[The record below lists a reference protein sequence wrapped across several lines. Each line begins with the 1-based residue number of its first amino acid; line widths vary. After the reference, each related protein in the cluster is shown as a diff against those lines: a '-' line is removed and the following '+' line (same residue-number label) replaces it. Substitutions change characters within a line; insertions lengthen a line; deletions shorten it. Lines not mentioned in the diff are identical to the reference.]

1 MSDNSDTSISPI
13 VPPKGKRKA
22 SILSESGSDSDS
34 STSNITLSKHN
45 GKRKNQIRESDS
57 DSSIEKPRKIKRV
70 PRVTSDSESSSDES
84 AIVKRKK
91 PARLVSDGSNNS
103 SESESDA
110 SDNGF
115 EDNSSSEDWESDW
128 QSESENEEPPSATSK
143 IKKKTI
149 PEPVP
154 STSVNVAA
162 FSDSSDG
169 ESEKCP
175 ICLLSF
181 NTQEV
186 GTPET
191 CDHSFCAECIQ
202 EWSKNVNTCPV
213 DRQTFS
219 LILVRKRFNGKVIRR
234 VAVDVR
240 RPSVDELIQEDPTYC
255 EVCGMSDREDR
266 LLLCD
271 GCDLG
276 YHLEC
281 LDPPMDTVPIEE
293 WFCSECRIPTMLRD
307 LEQADN
313 QHSRR
318 PRTELRLLPRTSQS
332 ERVRATIATNRNFV
346 LNVDQNSVSSGFE
359 DTAMAGSSRS
369 GFNTITRAAR
379 TTATTT
385 RKKRKKTYRRR
396 RAPTKILYY
405 EINEKTG
412 EKVAVRKKCKRRRR
426 KKRRKKSNR
435 RVVQPRT
442 VKKRLAFQL
451 GMCPPKKAGLAV
463 PEVKI
468 RTHQNHIGFQR
479 SQAGIPTLHLFGQRD
494 QIDYFSGSDEEFDV
508 AGSGGV
514 NILSQARTAS
524 SEISAM
530 RRAARRKAVFAPEP
544 PTSVS
549 SCDILGSILD
559 SQTKLHSKHSVISV
573 TRDGKLH
580 IENKSSHKK
589 TEQNNNLIKP
599 NSEAESIAIPSSPAL
614 DVTSSSDVEMTQ
626 APMFPGRGG
635 GGNRQPY
642 GFHRGGGGGGGYRSG
657 YDNGSNYNHFQ
668 GSGNSGPRGRGG
680 YGSNMY
686 NNQRDNS
693 NYGGGYMNYYHGGP
707 PPFRGRGGPPRFPMR
722 RPPMQQHQQPPPPV
736 LRAQP
741 VELVLDDPI
750 EENPAERDCQSQ
762 QPEEEEV
769 DIYSDIEA
777 GSSVPEE
784 DTAQLKPPVI
794 ESQPQPALVAQIYNN
809 SGTDDD
815 SDSELVI
822 DDSVKETDKYDPA
835 DPSNDT
841 DSNSE
846 PSLNKEKTSAHVN
859 EVVQLKISSAPTS
872 MTALVEESVSTVSEN
887 STTAVTSVIQ
897 KAKLSN
903 FSPKIVN
910 EVVQQVLKE
919 HLSHTPASSKQK
931 YDDDMSDDDCP
942 NFSIYSAES
951 IDIAKS
957 TDISVNI
964 PKEDNTATS
973 PEEKGQSIY
982 ENEEELEV
990 KSERIDAEKTEE
1002 IDTMN
1007 ASSKIENVDI
1017 SDESCDAMLKEN
1029 ITLKSSELITE
1040 NAKMINDEEEESEC
1054 VVKEEEECAVS
1065 GENHDDNADTKDN
1078 VKQSQGKINK
1088 DESMEDDDA
1097 ESLKDEDDLSNDDDD
1112 DDEDSNGE
1120 LSNTPEPAI
1129 DEPNFD
1135 NKDDIKKSP
1144 KTADGNE
1151 SVVLARVNINDSSA
1165 STTPPL
1171 PLKPQIKVELKS
1183 SPIKIAFNPN
1193 RKISLTDHSKK
1204 ERVLQLYDDSDLE
1217 EWECKDDFTTKEI
1230 KSDPVK
1236 PNDVSEIEKMT
1247 EAISEEERSYTP
1259 CLDEKEPLKQQYS
1272 DEEANIG
1279 GGIGGLDTEMISD
1292 EERNDMF
1299 DESHDMKTISDG
1311 DALEIN
1317 AKESELDLARPEDYE
1332 EGEIVEKLAAKKSQD
1347 GSSDKTKETI
1357 TAQDD
1362 KKKRIK
1368 KKPDKEVEKDKVKE
1382 SSKPIKK
1389 PEFKKL
1395 SKSNKER
1402 NYRDKEKARS
1412 RSKEKKGKENK
1423 ENRRDKTRK
1432 EKKKDLERYNV
1443 RSLIAEKPKKD
1454 QFGRD
1459 IDRSPSRSS
1468 RSATPTRR
1476 STSRPRRSHSWDKT
1490 KKRRRR
1496 TRSPRRS
1503 KSRSASRGHGSR
1515 SRSRARSPRRSRS
1528 FRRTSRSPRRSRSRS
1543 LRRSRSPR
1551 NKRYRPG
1558 HRSASRERYRNRSR
1572 RRSVERPR
1580 TKKKNRSVSR
1590 PRVRSRTPSPPK
1602 HRTREWER
1610 AHSYSREWTPSWSR
1624 SPSPR
1629 PVPRHTLPQSM
1640 SPSWTPPVAIEK
1652 GPVQPENLTV
1662 ILTNNEVSKT
1672 KKKDKKK
1679 KADKKSKDEY
1689 RKRKRTDRTP
1699 PPSKEVFASG
1709 DNILVSVSFNK
1720 TSEDSAVATR
1730 EVLGVKRKRDSLTET
1745 NKKSKKDKATKE
1757 KKKRAKSPKTR
1768 KKNKEVANMKPVAI
1782 IDLDRSPF
1790 KEITPSP
1797 KDIIVLSDS
1806 DNCEKEDE
1814 TMGHHHDMMQEE
1826 EEEELLTIDAQNQE
1840 DSAPQSPTSNYLNS
1854 TGPKTPPEPQVKF
1867 LLSSKQTQLRAISN
1881 PLHDPNDEGEGEIDP
1896 QEELEHRLED
1906 VLHKG
1911 PNTPPEPPSSPPSS
1925 PDAYDPFDPTKSRS
1939 PTPEPQTANQQV
1951 SSAMNTPGDKTES
1964 DGDLVD
1970 LAVCSLESNQKNTG
1984 SSNENSEKRSGS
1996 LDPSKRL
2003 SLSPDRT
2010 SQTRTPP
2017 TTGTETES
2025 ESAKGDSNDKN
2036 GKSPERN
2043 SIGVVINQQVQP
2055 FPAVVKPIQSTAVY
2069 SSATPSII
2077 TSTPASSN
2085 AGLPRANLFNTTAT
2099 VGGAPRMV
2107 PTSVPQRIILPT
2119 PAKSSPAKMSPLKS
2133 SPSKPPIKSTPIK
2146 PMPSKIMIS
2155 KLPVPNVKPVTPIRK
2170 SSQAKT
2176 ANRTVGQNG
2185 NEVIDVDLD
2194 FESPYSPGSSDY
2206 EDLFEPPVESTKNN
2220 SSSRTQQQPKNTTTK
2235 SPAKQNTFDNLFGS
2249 SPVFRAQNNKSKSKS
2264 NAAKVPV
2271 KMNKKSTSNKA
2282 ATNKTQVGVKVD
2294 EDNLKIL
2301 DDLPNSAVEMQVKD
2315 KFLKKLNRQER
2326 VVEEVK
2332 LVLKPHYNKKHVTKE
2347 QYKDILRRA
2356 VPKICHNRS
2365 GEINPKKIQN
2375 LIEAYVKKARH
2386 AKKVSTSATTTTN
2399 TTGPQSQTKS
2409 AKTTLWS

>member
-1 MSDNSDTSISPI
+1 M
-13 VPPKGKRKA
+13 
-22 SILSESGSDSDS
+22 
-34 STSNITLSKHN
+34 
-45 GKRKNQIRESDS
+45 
-57 DSSIEKPRKIKRV
+57 
-70 PRVTSDSESSSDES
+70 
-84 AIVKRKK
+84 KRKK

-128 QSESENEEPPSATSK
+128 ASETEDEESPPAKSK
-143 IKKKTI
+143 VKKKII
-149 PEPVP
+149 PGPVP
-154 STSVNVAA
+154 STSVGVTVL
-162 FSDSSDG
+162 SDSSDG

-219 LILVRKRFNGKVIRR
+219 LILVRKRYNGKVIRR

-307 LEQADN
+307 LEQAEN
-313 QHSRR
+313 SHSRR
-318 PRTELRLLPRTSQS
+318 PRTEPRLLPRTSQS
-332 ERVRATIATNRNFV
+332 ERVRATIETNRNFV

-359 DTAMAGSSRS
+359 DTALAGSSRS
-369 GFNTITRAAR
+369 GSSTITRAAR
-379 TTATTT
+379 TTTTKTT
-385 RKKRKKTYRRR
+385 RKKRRKTRRK
-396 RAPTKILYY
+396 RAPGKILYY

-412 EKVAVRKKCKRRRR
+412 EKVAVRKKCKRRRK

-451 GMCPPKKAGLAV
+451 GMCPPKKAGLAI
-463 PEVKI
+463 PEVKVK
-468 RTHQNHIGFQR
+468 THQNHIGFQR

-494 QIDYFSGSDEEFDV
+494 QIDYFSGSEEEFDV
-508 AGSGGV
+508 AGAAGV
-514 NILSQARTAS
+514 NIMSQARTAT
-524 SEISAM
+524 SEINAM

-573 TRDGKLH
+573 TRDGTLH
-580 IENKSSHKK
+580 IENKSSRNK
-589 TEQNNNLIKP
+589 TEKNNNLIKP
-599 NSEAESIAIPSSPAL
+599 NNEAESIATPASPPL
-614 DVTSSSDVEMTQ
+614 DVTSSNDVEVTQ

-642 GFHRGGGGGGGYRSG
+642 GFHRGGGGGGGGGGYRSG
-657 YDNGSNYNHFQ
+657 YDSGSNYNHFQ
-668 GSGNSGPRGRGG
+668 GGGISGPRGRGG

-736 LRAQP
+736 RVPP
-741 VELVLDDPI
+741 VELVLDDPP
-750 EENPAERDCQSQ
+750 EENQPERDCQPQ
-762 QPEEEEV
+762 QPEEEV

-777 GSSVPEE
+777 GSPVPEE
-784 DTAQLKPPVI
+784 DTSQLKPPVI
-794 ESQPQPALVAQIYNN
+794 ESQPQPALVAQVYNN

-841 DSNSE
+841 DSNSA
-846 PSLNKEKTSAHVN
+846 PSLNKEKSSSSVK
-859 EVVQLKISSAPTS
+859 EVEKLNISSEPTC
-872 MTALVEESVSTVSEN
+872 TPVVVEENVSTITEN
-887 STTAVTSVIQ
+887 STTAATSVIQ
-897 KAKLSN
+897 KTKLSN
-903 FSPKIVN
+903 YSPKIVN

-919 HLSHTPASSKQK
+919 HLSHTPSSSKQN
-931 YDDDMSDDDCP
+931 DDDEISDDDCP
-942 NFSIYSAES
+942 NFSIYSAAS

-957 TDISVNI
+957 TDLSVNI
-964 PKEDNTATS
+964 PKEDNSATP
-973 PEEKGQSIY
+973 PENPEDKEQSIY

-990 KSERIDAEKTEE
+990 KNERTDAEKTEE
-1002 IDTMN
+1002 NDTIN
-1007 ASSKIENVDI
+1007 ASSKVENVDM
-1017 SDESCDAMLKEN
+1017 SDESCDNMSKED
-1029 ITLKSSELITE
+1029 IKLKSSE
-1040 NAKMINDEEEESEC
+1040 NSNMVNDENEESQDA
-1054 VVKEEEECAVS
+1054 VKEEEECAVS
-1065 GENHDDNADTKDN
+1065 VENDDDDNDIKDT
-1078 VKQSQGKINK
+1078 VKQSEVKMNK
-1088 DESMEDDDA
+1088 DESIEDDA
-1097 ESLKDEDDLSNDDDD
+1097 ESLKVENENDISKSDNDDDD
-1112 DDEDSNGE
+1112 DSNDES
-1120 LSNTPEPAI
+1120 LNTLEAAI

-1144 KTADGNE
+1144 KPDDDE
-1151 SVVLARVNINDSSA
+1151 SVVVQRADINDSSA
-1165 STTPPL
+1165 PTTPPL
-1171 PLKPQIKVELKS
+1171 PSKPQTKVEQKP

-1193 RKISLTDHSKK
+1193 RKICLADHSKK

-1217 EWECKDDFTTKEI
+1217 EWECKDDFTKEI
-1230 KSDPVK
+1230 KPDAAK

-1259 CLDEKEPLKQQYS
+1259 CLDEKEPSKHQYS
-1272 DEEANIG
+1272 DDEHNTG

-1347 GSSDKTKETI
+1347 VSSEKTKEST
-1357 TAQDD
+1357 TEDD

-1368 KKPDKEVEKDKVKE
+1368 KKPEKEVEKEKVKE
-1382 SSKPIKK
+1382 GNKQAKK

-1476 STSRPRRSHSWDKT
+1476 STSRPRRSDSWDKT

-1503 KSRSASRGHGSR
+1503 RSRSLSRAHVSR

-1528 FRRTSRSPRRSRSRS
+1528 FRRSSRSPRRSRSRS
-1543 LRRSRSPR
+1543 FRRSRSPR

-1572 RRSVERPR
+1572 RRSAERPR
-1580 TKKKNRSVSR
+1580 TTKKKNRSVSR

-1662 ILTNNEVSKT
+1662 ILTNNEVNKT

-1720 TSEDSAVATR
+1720 TSEENTVATR
-1730 EVLGVKRKRDSLTET
+1730 EVMGVKRKRDSITET
-1745 NKKSKKDKATKE
+1745 NKKNKKDKATKE

-1806 DNCEKEDE
+1806 DNCEKEDG
-1814 TMGHHHDMMQEE
+1814 TMGHHDMMQEE
-1826 EEEELLTIDAQNQE
+1826 EEEMLTIDAQNQE

-1939 PTPEPQTANQQV
+1939 PTPEPQTTNQQV

-1970 LAVCSLESNQKNTG
+1970 LAVGPLESNQKNTG
-1984 SSNENSEKRSGS
+1984 SINENVEKRSGS
-1996 LDPSKRL
+1996 LDQSKRL
-2003 SLSPDRT
+2003 SLSPERT

-2055 FPAVVKPIQSTAVY
+2055 QFPAVVKPIQPTAVY
-2069 SSATPSII
+2069 SSITPSII

-2085 AGLPRANLFNTTAT
+2085 AALPRANLFNTPST
-2099 VGGAPRMV
+2099 VGGTPRMV

-2146 PMPSKIMIS
+2146 PMPSKTMIS

-2170 SSQAKT
+2170 GGQVKA
-2176 ANRTVGQNG
+2176 ANRSVGQNG

-2220 SSSRTQQQPKNTTTK
+2220 SSSRTQQQQPKNTTTK

-2249 SPVFRAQNNKSKSKS
+2249 SPVFRGQNNKSKSKS

-2271 KMNKKSTSNKA
+2271 KMNKKPTSNKGTLQNELPNRVLIAKTYILA

-2315 KFLKKLNRQER
+2315 KVLFCDCYRKYFPCIKLSSI
-2326 VVEEVK
+2326 
-2332 LVLKPHYNKKHVTKE
+2332 LVLEETQPTRTS
-2347 QYKDILRRA
+2347 RR
-2356 VPKICHNRS
+2356 RS
-2365 GEINPKKIQN
+2365 
-2375 LIEAYVKKARH
+2375 
-2386 AKKVSTSATTTTN
+2386 
-2399 TTGPQSQTKS
+2399 
-2409 AKTTLWS
+2409 